1 MARHIHIFRTELS
14 NEESLATLKET
25 MSNHPEISRWH
36 LDLED
41 KDKVL
46 KVETDSLSEAHIISL
61 AEKNQIVCEI
71 LPD

>member
-1 MARHIHIFRTELS
+1 MPRHIHIFRTVLHN
-14 NEESLATLKET
+14 NESITSLTEA
-25 MSNHPEISRWH
+25 MSQHPGISRWH

-41 KDKVL
+41 IDNVL

-61 AEKNQIVCEI
+61 VEERKITCEA